1 MSGASASLSP
11 EIGSILRVLA
21 EFFQGP
27 PISAFVVGGYVRD
40 VLRGAATRDV
50 DIAVQA
56 DPLSVAKDLADTVGG
71 SFVRLGQSHQTS
83 TSEATARN
91 VGRVVLPAPD
101 VPGEPRWVVDV
112 SGISGSIGDDLMS
125 RDFTVDA
132 MALPL
137 DCLPTSEWEVHLLD
151 PSGGRRDLAD
161 GIIRVI
167 HHSAFRDD
175 PARLLRAVRLAAV
188 LGFRID
194 DRTTQLIS
202 HEAHRI
208 SSIAAERVRDEFL
221 TILSL
226 EGAKVQLEKLD
237 ELGLLCCIIPE
248 LGMTKAV
255 EQPREHYWDVFGH
268 SMHAVEGVER
278 VLSGCNEDPVSRL
291 VPWSRE
297 MEERFAEDVSDG
309 HKRSTVLKLG
319 ALLHDIAK
327 PQTKMVDSTGRTRFL
342 GHHTLGA
349 SACDELLHRLRLS
362 SRGREMVRGMVENH
376 LRPMQMSQGE
386 KMPTPRAVYRYF
398 RDAGDV
404 AIDTLYL
411 SLADHLAARGP
422 ELDMGGWQR
431 HVEIIGHILQ
441 VGTQEQTS
449 ERMPRLITGHDVI
462 QVFGVAPGPIIG
474 SLLEGVRDAQVAGE
488 LDSREGALAWVRRRL
503 ESPNIEGPSLK
514 SLGG

>member
-1 MSGASASLSP
+1 MSGACVSLSP
-11 EIGSILRVLA
+11 EIGSILRKLT
-21 EFFQGP
+21 EFFQGRS
-27 PISAFVVGGYVRD
+27 ISAFLVGGYVRD
-40 VLRGAATRDV
+40 ALRGASTVDI

-56 DPLSVAKDLADTVGG
+56 DPLSVAKDLADAVGG
-71 SFVRLGQSHQTS
+71 SLVRLARSDQTL
-83 TSEATARN
+83 TSEARSRR
-91 VGRVVLPAPD
+91 VGRVILPAPD
-101 VPGEPRWVVDV
+101 VQGEPRWVIDV
-112 SGISGSIGDDLMS
+112 SGISGSIADDLMS

-137 DCLPTSEWEVHLLD
+137 DCWLTSEWEVHLLD
-151 PSGGRRDLAD
+151 PSGGRQDLAE
-161 GIIRVI
+161 GIIRAI
-167 HHSAFRDD
+167 YPSAFRDD

-194 DRTTQLIS
+194 DTTAQLIS
-202 HEAHRI
+202 HEAHSI
-208 SSIAAERVRDEFL
+208 SSIAPERVRDEFL

-237 ELGLLCCIIPE
+237 DLGLLCCIIPE
-248 LGMTKAV
+248 LDMTKAV

-278 VLSGCNEDPVSRL
+278 VLSGCAEDPVSRL
-291 VPWSRE
+291 VPWSGE
-297 MEERFAEDVSDG
+297 MEERFADDVSDG

-327 PQTKMVDSTGRTRFL
+327 PQTKMVDAAGRTRFL

-349 SACDELLHRLRLS
+349 SNCDDLLHRLRLS
-362 SRGREMVRGMVENH
+362 SRGREMVCGMVENH
-376 LRPMQMSQGE
+376 LRPMQMSHGDE
-386 KMPTPRAVYRYF
+386 MPTSRAVYRYF

-422 ELDMGGWQR
+422 GLDMGGWQR

-441 VGTQEQTS
+441 VGTQEQAP

-462 QVFGVAPGPIIG
+462 QEFGLTQGPIIG
-474 SLLEGVRDAQVAGE
+474 SLLEEVRDAQVAGE
-488 LDSREGALAWVRRRL
+488 LDSREGALAWVKSWL

-514 SLGG
+514 SLEG